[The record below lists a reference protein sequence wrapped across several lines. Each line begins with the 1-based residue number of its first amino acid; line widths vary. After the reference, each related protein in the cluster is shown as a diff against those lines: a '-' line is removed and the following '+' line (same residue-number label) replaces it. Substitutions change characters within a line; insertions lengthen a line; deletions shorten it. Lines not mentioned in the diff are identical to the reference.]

1 LYKCSILIP
10 TYNEKENIPELTKRI
25 WESLSSIDFEV
36 IFIDDNS
43 PDHTAE
49 VAEKLAEVYGNIK
62 ILKRSSKLGLA
73 TAVLDGLE
81 YAEGN
86 IIAVM
91 DADLQHPPELLPIM
105 FERAKYGYDIV
116 VASRYVDG
124 GGVEGW
130 SMLRRLISWG
140 AIKLAYLLLPR
151 TRKVKDPMSGFFMF
165 KKEVIDGVQLN
176 PLGFK
181 ILLEILIRGKYS
193 LVSEVPYTFKPR
205 RKGKSKLCLKEVF
218 NYIIYVISLFRSNQ
232 ELI

>member
-1 LYKCSILIP
+1 MYKCSILIP

-25 WESLSSIDFEV
+25 WESLSSIVFEV

-62 ILKRSSKLGLA
+62 VLRRHSKLGLA
-73 TAVLDGLE
+73 SAVLDGMKV
-81 YAEGN
+81 AEGN

-105 FERAKYGYDIV
+105 FEKARNGYDIV
-116 VASRYVDG
+116 VASRYFDG
-124 GGVEGW
+124 GSVEGW
-130 SMLRRLISWG
+130 SVWRRLISWG
-140 AIKLAYLLLPR
+140 AIKIAHLLLSR

-165 KKEVIDGVQLN
+165 KKEVVDGVQLN

-181 ILLEILIRGKYS
+181 ILLEILVKGKYS
-193 LVSEVPYTFKPR
+193 LVAEVPYNFKSR
-205 RKGKSKLCLKEVF
+205 KKGKSKMGLKE
-218 NYIIYVISLFRSNQ
+218 IINYVIFILRLLRSYKG
-232 ELI
+232 